1 MSSQKATFQVNP
13 EAIPKFQKTSPVPYR
28 LEYDSILKKVNH
40 STWAAPIVA
49 VPDNMV
55 NSILVG
61 ITRYY
66 ITLNYG
72 RSHINTGSP
81 LMVGVKCAVIKLNLQ
96 YSAL

>member
-13 EAIPKFQKTSPVPYR
+13 EVIPKFQKTSPVPYR
-28 LEYDSILKKVNH
+28 LENDSILKKVNH
-40 STWAAPIVA
+40 STWPAPIVV

-81 LMVGVKCAVIKLNLQ
+81 LMARVKSAVIKLNVQ